1 MQFREL
7 IDVRPPYFAFQSVAS
22 DEPGTASA
30 LVRSEQPLGHEEG
43 PLSGAEAGRHLA
55 ILGACACSSVWETT
69 GTHFYLA
76 RRAKVVRH
84 PHVVGHGN
92 RTFRGFAQATGARSG
107 REASAHGTLFVNDS
121 DRPVFTIDVT
131 YQVLS
136 RNLFQRVFASRRV
149 DMRARPRADSA
160 EPHST
165 KAALRQNPYYE
176 HLPLEFLERGPE
188 RVRACVSGVSASHC
202 AGHFPQYPALPVAV
216 LMHALT
222 TMSGEALRVRWGDSA
237 RFRIVTGDVHAERL
251 VFPGESLLLDAE
263 FLRATNA
270 HETYRSSARLADGT
284 RVGEL
289 LLELIP
295 S

>member
-30 LVRSEQPLGHEEG
+30 VVRAEQPLGHEDG
-43 PLSGAEAGRHLA
+43 PVSGAEAGRHLA
-55 ILGACACSSVWETT
+55 ILGACACSSVWEGT

-76 RRAKVVRH
+76 RRAKLLRH
-84 PHVVGHGN
+84 PHAVGNG
-92 RTFRGFAQATGARSG
+92 RTFRAIARATGARSG
-107 REASAHGTLFVNDS
+107 RETSAQGNLFVTDS
-121 DRPVFTIDVT
+121 ERPLFTIDVT

-136 RNLFQRVFASRRV
+136 RSLFQRVFASRRV
-149 DMRARPRADSA
+149 DMRARPRAEA
-160 EPHST
+160 TEPHSAQ
-165 KAALRQNPYYE
+165 AALRQNPYYE
-176 HLPLEFLERGPE
+176 HLPLDFVERNPE
-188 RVRACVSGVSASHC
+188 RVHARVPVVSASHC

-237 RFRIVTGDVHAERL
+237 RFRIMNADVYAERL
-251 VFPGESLLLDAE
+251 VFPGESLQLEAE
-263 FLRATNA
+263 FLRGTAT
-270 HETYRSSARLADGT
+270 HEEYRSVARLQDGT

-289 LLELIP
+289 QLALMP